1 MKKEVRTVVYDDELN
16 IEAFRFEG
24 VVQPFPNHFHE
35 NYYVI
40 GIIENGTR
48 LLVCKNTEYT
58 VARGDILIFNP
69 NDNHGCVQCDDGTL
83 DYRELNIPIKTMMA
97 LAEDITGSSI
107 LPVFSENVLVNEEL
121 ALYLRSLHQMI
132 MNGGEKVEKEEMLL
146 LFISSLLERYGQPFE
161 KCVLDCR
168 EEIELACSFMK
179 EQYAQHISLE
189 QLCECSN
196 LSKST
201 LLRAFTKSKGITPYR
216 YLQSIRVNKAKTL
229 LEMGNTPIESAL
241 QTGFSDQSHFTN
253 FFHMF
258 IGLSPSAYRRI
269 FQKRNEGKADG

>member
-1 MKKEVRTVVYDDELN
+1 
-16 IEAFRFEG
+16 
-24 VVQPFPNHFHE
+24 
-35 NYYVI
+35 
-40 GIIENGTR
+40 
-48 LLVCKNTEYT
+48 
-58 VARGDILIFNP
+58 
-69 NDNHGCVQCDDGTL
+69 
-83 DYRELNIPIKTMMA
+83 
-97 LAEDITGSSI
+97 
-107 LPVFSENVLVNEEL
+107 
-121 ALYLRSLHQMI
+121 
-132 MNGGEKVEKEEMLL
+132 
-146 LFISSLLERYGQPFE
+146 
-161 KCVLDCR
+161 
-168 EEIELACSFMK
+168 MK

-269 FQKRNEGKADG
+269 FQKRNEAKTDG